1 MRIAVLFQSTIE
13 WRVQF
18 ALSSGHAQPEIMKI
32 RNLSAFGAALLLSAT
47 AFGLNEIPDDY
58 RTGSFALGCQA
69 YTFHRF
75 TTFEAIEKTAAAG
88 GRVIEL
94 YPGQKLSPDSDEKLD
109 HNASPEVIEKLRA
122 KLKEHKILAVN
133 YGVVRLPN
141 DEAECRKVFE
151 FAKKLGLY
159 AVTSEPEPAAFDVI
173 EKMVKDYDIAMAIH
187 NHPKRANDPNYK
199 YWDPE
204 YIMSLVKN
212 RDKRM
217 GACAD
222 TGHFA
227 RSGLKVVDVL
237 KTLEGRIISSHLKDI
252 RPLGP
257 RGADVP
263 YGTGESDVTA
273 ILHELKRQNVRGN
286 ISVEYESNLL
296 NNVGDV
302 GQCIGFVR
310 GHVQS
315 KKGH

>member
-1 MRIAVLFQSTIE
+1 MSL
-13 WRVQF
+13 
-18 ALSSGHAQPEIMKI
+18 
-32 RNLSAFGAALLLSAT
+32 RNLSALGALFLLSTHTFA
-47 AFGLNEIPDDY
+47 LNEIPDEY
-58 RTGSFALGCQA
+58 RTGPFALGCQA
-69 YTFHRF
+69 YTFNRF
-75 TTFEAIEKTAAAG
+75 TVFEAIEKTAAAG
-88 GRVIEL
+88 GRVIEF
-94 YPGQKLSPDSDEKLD
+94 YPGQKLSSDSDVKWD
-109 HNASPEVIEKLRA
+109 HNASAEMIEKVQT
-122 KLKEHKILAVN
+122 KLAQHKVLAAN

-141 DEAECRKVFE
+141 DETECRKVFE
-151 FAKKLGLY
+151 FAKKLRLY

-173 EKMVKDYDIAMAIH
+173 EKMVKEYDIAMAIH
-187 NHPKRANDPNYK
+187 NHPKRPNDPNYK

-212 RDKRM
+212 RDSRM

-227 RSGLKVVDVL
+227 RSGLRVVDVL

-252 RPLGP
+252 RPAGL

-273 ILHELKRQNVRGN
+273 ILDEMKRQKIRGN
-286 ISVEYESNLL
+286 ISVEYESNMQ

-310 GHVQS
+310 GFLES
-315 KKGH
+315 RK